1 LVAERER
8 RKWLLRKDEKICG
21 EDEEMKKMLY
31 SRRDWAFLVL
41 YRAFIVF

>member
-31 SRRDWAFLVL
+31 SRRDLGFSSSILG
-41 YRAFIVF
+41 F